1 MTRENKFA
9 LIIGFAMLLV
19 VGILMSDHLAEVARG
34 APGRIA
40 IEDPMQGVG
49 AFPIEYQT
57 LVATS
62 AQPSTAP
69 PTLPAAAGMA
79 DPMHAVRAGDTM
91 SSIALQYY
99 GDRELAGALAQ
110 HNGLPDPDRLHL
122 DVRLII
128 PDRAILGQTTSQP
141 TQQSPS
147 PPAST
152 STVELMPRPTMAEY
166 TVRPGD
172 TLSELAQQLMGSAR
186 HTGQLLELNS
196 DRLRSVDALSV
207 GTRLRYPQNSAAL
220 QP

>member
-1 MTRENKFA
+1 MTRENKCA

-34 APGRIA
+34 APGSII
-40 IEDPMQGVG
+40 IEDPMRGIG

-62 AQPSTAP
+62 AWPDEQA

-79 DPMHAVRAGDTM
+79 DPVHAVRAGDTM
-91 SSIALQYY
+91 SSIAVQYY
-99 GDRELAGALAQ
+99 GDRELAAALAR
-110 HNGLPDPDRLHL
+110 HNGLPNPDRLHL
-122 DVRLII
+122 DIRLII
-128 PDRAILGQTTSQP
+128 PPRARLEPASSESIQQP
-141 TQQSPS
+141 APRLTPATIEVMP
-147 PPAST
+147 PPA
-152 STVELMPRPTMAEY
+152 MAEY

-186 HTGQLLELNS
+186 QTDRLLELNR
-196 DRLRSVDALSV
+196 DRLRSADSLAV
-207 GTRLRYPQNSAAL
+207 GTRLRYPRAQATG